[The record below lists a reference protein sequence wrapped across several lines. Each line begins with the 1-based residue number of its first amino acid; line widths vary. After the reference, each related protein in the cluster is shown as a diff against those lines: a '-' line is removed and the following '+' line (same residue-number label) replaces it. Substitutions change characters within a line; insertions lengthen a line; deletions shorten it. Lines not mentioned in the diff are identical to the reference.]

1 MTEFVNIIYISGIPG
16 LVKKMGCKLIIDDD
30 NINVSRFGKI
40 KANIKIKDIIQVEAK
55 KETDF
60 TPSTEKDKSVI
71 GRAIGGG
78 LLLGPLGAVVGGMSG
93 VGKKTKKQA
102 TTTNNWFVLIA
113 FSLDGVQNIAVFQ
126 VEALIFKER
135 VANKIVNEIITK
147 RQLTLSKAKNENKEE
162 PNKVDD
168 FRLKDKLTKL
178 KSLYESGLINEDEYS
193 EKKKELLSKL

>member
-1 MTEFVNIIYISGIPG
+1 MSEFVNIIYVSGIPG
-16 LVKKMGCKLIIDDD
+16 LEKKMGCKLTIDDD
-30 NINVSRFGKI
+30 NFKVSRFGKI
-40 KANIKIKDIIQVEAK
+40 KANIPIKDIIQIEAK

-60 TPSTEKDKSVI
+60 TPSKEKDKSVI
-71 GRAIGGG
+71 GRALGGG

-113 FSLDGVQNIAVFQ
+113 FNLNGVQNIAIFR

-135 VANKIVNEIITK
+135 VANKIVNEVITK
-147 RQLTLSKAKNENKEE
+147 RQFILSKSKSKIEAGHNEIENISLE
-162 PNKVDD
+162 
-168 FRLKDKLTKL
+168 DKLSKL
-178 KSLYESGLINEDEYS
+178 KSLYDSDLINEDEYS